1 MPTMPPE
8 ANIAAGTWEGARL
21 RLRRSR
27 PRDLPPIVAVLAAA
41 TAFAFLSGGYIPRS
55 ATPVAVALLV
65 GAAVW
70 VWLVRPQRPSRL
82 YLAALAV
89 FAAYT
94 LWTGA
99 SIAWSFG
106 PDLTWH
112 AFNVCLLY
120 LAIAAAVGLTPARRL
135 QLRVLALGFVAV
147 GAAIGI
153 YAFAGKT
160 VPDIV
165 THAHRYA
172 RLDAP
177 VGYWNVLALLMVMG
191 TMVAV
196 ALASRRHSPLASRVA
211 VAAAAVPM
219 VFAFFFSYSR
229 GGYVALAVVLLVYF
243 AVTTTRLASLL
254 SLVVIVGPAAVVL
267 WLVRDLDT
275 VFTATT
281 DAALRATEGA
291 VLLRWSLVALAV
303 TAVLQAGLVLLHRG
317 IPWPRWSRVAAGAV
331 VLVVVVGVT
340 FGGGWSYVQD
350 QGGSGWLRE
359 QYEAFATDSDE
370 RGSADTPA
378 RVFSLNT
385 GRPPLWREAVE
396 QYRVLPA
403 KGTGAGT
410 FFFTHERFRETGGVV
425 RHAHS
430 QWLNV
435 LSELGWIGLTLF
447 VAAIAL
453 FVVAAFRR
461 LTHDRGDPE
470 RPLLAA
476 LQAGVLGI
484 VVHISWDWDWDM
496 AVAGSVFFLFAAA
509 AAAFLTTRGNDLAD
523 ARRASEGH
531 GGEPGEATR
540 AAVVRVAV
548 PAGEAAAVEA
558 VAARAAD
565 SVVLETVAA
574 EAVAAAGVDAD
585 ADAAAG
591 VAGAPGRASVV
602 DAGTDAQPGAFE
614 PAGTVAGA
622 GIAPPSAGAQRQPE
636 AGGDDGGAGTR
647 RHTRAPYAPLPVRV
661 ALSGLALL
669 AALSWLPPYLG
680 ERAAERAVSAAGA
693 GELTL
698 AVREAETARARNPL
712 AVRPLIT
719 LALVQQQLGQARA
732 ALATLDEAAALQP
745 QNPDVHY
752 QRGLVLLNA
761 LGQPGEAADAF
772 VRALELDPL
781 DDMTAFQLSV
791 ALREVRRSGG

>member
-1 MPTMPPE
+1 
-8 ANIAAGTWEGARL
+8 
-21 RLRRSR
+21 
-27 PRDLPPIVAVLAAA
+27 
-41 TAFAFLSGGYIPRS
+41 
-55 ATPVAVALLV
+55 
-65 GAAVW
+65 
-70 VWLVRPQRPSRL
+70 
-82 YLAALAV
+82 
-89 FAAYT
+89 
-94 LWTGA
+94 
-99 SIAWSFG
+99 
-106 PDLTWH
+106 
-112 AFNVCLLY
+112 NVCLLY

-135 QLRVLALGFVAV
+135 QLRVLALGFVVLCTAV
-147 GAAIGI
+147 GV

-160 VPDIV
+160 LPDIV
-165 THAHRYA
+165 THAHKYA

-191 TMVAV
+191 TIVA
-196 ALASRRHSPLASRVA
+196 ASLASRRHSPLVVRAA

-229 GGYVALAVVLLVYF
+229 GGYVALAIALLVYF

-254 SLVVIVGPAAVVL
+254 AMVVIVGPAAAVL
-267 WLVRDLDT
+267 WGVRGLDT
-275 VFTATT
+275 VFTETT
-281 DAALRATEGA
+281 DAALRAAEGA

-303 TAVLQAGLVLLHRG
+303 TAVLQVGLVLLHRG
-317 IPWPRWSRVAAGAV
+317 IPWPRWSRVAAGAA
-331 VLVVVVGVT
+331 VLTVVVGVT
-340 FGGGWSYVQD
+340 FGGGWLYVQD
-350 QGGSGWLRE
+350 QGGSEWLRQ

-410 FFFTHERFRETGGVV
+410 FFFSHERFRQTGGVV

-447 VAAIAL
+447 VSAIAL

-461 LTHDRGDPE
+461 MTRDRGDPE

-476 LQAGVLGI
+476 LQAGVI
-484 VVHISWDWDWDM
+484 AFVVHISWDWDWDM

-523 ARRASEGH
+523 ARRASQGH
-531 GGEPGEATR
+531 DGEPGEATR
-540 AAVVRVAV
+540 TAVVRVAV
-548 PAGEAAAVEA
+548 PAGEG
-558 VAARAAD
+558 
-565 SVVLETVAA
+565 VAA
-574 EAVAAAGVDAD
+574 EATPPGDTAVVETDAAETDAAETD
-585 ADAAAG
+585 AAETAAHTDVIAEADAAA
-591 VAGAPGRASVV
+591 A
-602 DAGTDAQPGAFE
+602 
-614 PAGTVAGA
+614 
-622 GIAPPSAGAQRQPE
+622 
-636 AGGDDGGAGTR
+636 GDDDAAPR

-719 LALVQQQLGQARA
+719 LALVQQQLGQGRA

-761 LGQPGEAADAF
+761 LGRPGEAADAF

-781 DDMTAFQLSV
+781 DDITAFQLSV
-791 ALREVRRSGG
+791 ALREVRRAGG

>member
-1 MPTMPPE
+1 MPPE
-8 ANIAAGTWEGARL
+8 ANIEAGTREGPRL

-27 PRDLPPIVAVLAAA
+27 PRDLPPIVAALAAA
-41 TAFAFLSGGYIPRS
+41 AAFAFLSGGYILQR
-55 ATPVAVALLV
+55 ATPIAGALLV

-70 VWLVRPQRPSRL
+70 VWVVRPQRPSRL

-89 FAAYT
+89 FAAFT

-106 PDLTWH
+106 PDLTWR

-135 QLRVLALGFVAV
+135 QLRVLALGFVALAAAV
-147 GAAIGI
+147 GV

-160 VPDIV
+160 MPDIV

-177 VGYWNVLALLMVMG
+177 VGYWNVLALLMLMG
-191 TMVAV
+191 TIVAV
-196 ALASRRHSPLASRVA
+196 ALASRRHSPLVSRAA

-243 AVTTTRLASLL
+243 SVTTTRLASLL
-254 SLVVIVGPAAVVL
+254 TLVAIVGPAAVVL
-267 WLVRDLDT
+267 WGVRGLDT

-291 VLLRWSLVALAV
+291 ILLRWSLVALAV
-303 TAVLQAGLVLLHRG
+303 TAALQVGLALLHRG
-317 IPWPRWSRVAAGAV
+317 VAWPRWSRVAAGAV
-331 VLVVVVGVT
+331 VLAVVAVVT
-340 FGGGWSYVQD
+340 FGGGWLYVQE
-350 QGGSGWLRE
+350 QGGSQWLRD

-370 RGSADTPA
+370 RVSANSAA

-396 QYRVLPA
+396 QYRALPA
-403 KGTGAGT
+403 QGTGAGT
-410 FFFTHERFRETGGVV
+410 FFFTHERFRQTGGVV

-476 LQAGVLGI
+476 LQAGVLAF

-523 ARRASEGH
+523 ARRASERPH
-531 GGEPGEATR
+531 DEPVEAAKV
-540 AAVVRVAV
+540 AAVRVAV
-548 PAGEAAAVEA
+548 PAGDAATVE
-558 VAARAAD
+558 
-565 SVVLETVAA
+565 SVAA
-574 EAVAAAGVDAD
+574 EAAAAESVAAEAAAERAAAEAAAESIAAEAAADSRVVADGDAPAGIGAPSTGAERYPAPDPDPDAD
-585 ADAAAG
+585 GAAA
-591 VAGAPGRASVV
+591 PG
-602 DAGTDAQPGAFE
+602 
-614 PAGTVAGA
+614 
-622 GIAPPSAGAQRQPE
+622 
-636 AGGDDGGAGTR
+636 

-669 AALSWLPPYLG
+669 AAVSWLPPYLG
-680 ERAAERAVSAAGA
+680 ERAAERAVSAAAA

-698 AVREAETARARNPL
+698 AVREAETARARDPL
-712 AVRPLIT
+712 AVRPLMT
-719 LALVQQQLGQARA
+719 LALVQQQLGQGRA

-761 LGQPGEAADAF
+761 MGRPQEAADAF

-781 DDMTAFQLSV
+781 DDITAFQLSV
-791 ALREVRRSGG
+791 ALREVRRAGG

>member
-1 MPTMPPE
+1 MPPE
-8 ANIAAGTWEGARL
+8 ANIAAGTREGPRL

-27 PRDLPPIVAVLAAA
+27 SRDLPPIVAVLAAA
-41 TAFAFLSGGYIPRS
+41 AAFAFLSGGYIPQR

-70 VWLVRPQRPSRL
+70 VWVVRPQSPSRL

-89 FAAYT
+89 FAAFT

-99 SIAWSFG
+99 SLAWSFG
-106 PDLTWH
+106 PELTWH

-120 LAIAAAVGLTPARRL
+120 LAVAAAVGLTPARRL
-135 QLRVLALGFVAV
+135 QLRVLALGFVTLCAAV
-147 GAAIGI
+147 GI

-160 VPDIV
+160 VPDSV

-177 VGYWNVLALLMVMG
+177 VGYWNVLALLMLMG
-191 TMVAV
+191 TIVAV
-196 ALASRRHSPLASRVA
+196 ALASRRHAPLVSRAA

-243 AVTTTRLASLL
+243 AVTTTRLASLSTL
-254 SLVVIVGPAAVVL
+254 LVIVGPAAVVL
-267 WLVRDLDT
+267 WGVRGLDT

-281 DAALRATEGA
+281 DAALRASEGA
-291 VLLRWSLVALAV
+291 VLLRWALVALAA
-303 TAVLQAGLVLLHRG
+303 TAVLQVGLALLHRG
-317 IPWPRWSRVAAGAV
+317 IPWPRWSRIAAGSV
-331 VLVVVVGVT
+331 VLAVVVGVT
-340 FGGGWSYVQD
+340 FGGGWLYVQD
-350 QGGSGWLRE
+350 QGGSEWLSE

-370 RGSADTPA
+370 RRSANSAA

-396 QYRVLPA
+396 QHRVLPA

-425 RHAHS
+425 NHAHS

-435 LSELGWIGLTLF
+435 LSELGWIGLGLF
-447 VAAIAL
+447 VAAIVL

-476 LQAGVLGI
+476 LQAGVI
-484 VVHISWDWDWDM
+484 AFTVHISWDWDWDM

-523 ARRASEGH
+523 ARRARRGH
-531 GGEPGEATR
+531 DGEHDEAPK

-548 PAGEAAAVEA
+548 PAGEGVDAEVGAAKAAADTVIVAEA
-558 VAARAAD
+558 V
-565 SVVLETVAA
+565 TA
-574 EAVAAAGVDAD
+574 EAVAAGSDVVAAAPAAAVDA
-585 ADAAAG
+585 
-591 VAGAPGRASVV
+591 VAV
-602 DAGTDAQPGAFE
+602 E
-614 PAGTVAGA
+614 P
-622 GIAPPSAGAQRQPE
+622 
-636 AGGDDGGAGTR
+636 R
-647 RHTRAPYAPLPVRV
+647 RRTRAPYAPLPLRV

-680 ERAAERAVSAAGA
+680 ERAAMRAVSAAAA

-698 AVREAETARARNPL
+698 ALREAETARARNPL

-719 LALVQQQLGQARA
+719 RALVQQQLGQGRA

-761 LGQPGEAADAF
+761 LGRPGEAADAF

-781 DDMTAFQLSV
+781 DDIAAFQLSV
-791 ALREVRRSGG
+791 ALQEVRRTGG

>member
-1 MPTMPPE
+1 MPPMPPE
-8 ANIAAGTWEGARL
+8 ANIEAGGGEGARL

-41 TAFAFLSGGYIPRS
+41 AAFAFLSGGYIPQS
-55 ATPVAVALLV
+55 ATPVAVALLI

-70 VWLVRPQRPSRL
+70 AWVIRPQRPSRM
-82 YLAALAV
+82 YLVALAV
-89 FAAYT
+89 FSAFT

-106 PDLTWH
+106 PELTWH

-135 QLRVLALGFVAV
+135 QLRVLALGFVAL
-147 GAAIGI
+147 GAAVGV

-191 TMVAV
+191 TIVAV
-196 ALASRRHSPLASRVA
+196 ALASRRHSPLALRVV

-243 AVTTTRLASLL
+243 ALTTTRLASLL
-254 SLVVIVGPAAVVL
+254 TFLVIVGPAVVVL
-267 WLVRDLDT
+267 WGVRGLDT

-281 DAALRATEGA
+281 DAALRAAEGA

-303 TAVLQAGLVLLHRG
+303 TAALEVGLALLHRG

-331 VLVVVVGVT
+331 VLAAAVVVT
-340 FGGGWSYVQD
+340 FGGGWLYVQD
-350 QGGSGWLRE
+350 QGGSEWLRA

-410 FFFTHERFRETGGVV
+410 FFFTHERFRATGGVV
-425 RHAHS
+425 KHAHS

-476 LQAGVLGI
+476 LQAGVI
-484 VVHISWDWDWDM
+484 AFVVHISWDWDWDM

-523 ARRASEGH
+523 ARRASKEH
-531 GGEPGEATR
+531 DGEPGEAART
-540 AAVVRVAV
+540 AVVRVAV
-548 PAGEAAAVEA
+548 PAGEAAAQTVATEA
-558 VAARAAD
+558 AAAQTVATEAAAAQTVATEVAAAQ
-565 SVVLETVAA
+565 TVATEAAA
-574 EAVAAAGVDAD
+574 EAAVADSDIVAQ
-585 ADAAAG
+585 
-591 VAGAPGRASVV
+591 AGA
-602 DAGTDAQPGAFE
+602 
-614 PAGTVAGA
+614 
-622 GIAPPSAGAQRQPE
+622 AP
-636 AGGDDGGAGTR
+636 R
-647 RHTRAPYAPLPVRV
+647 RHTRVPYAPLPVRL

-669 AALSWLPPYLG
+669 AALSWLQPYLG
-680 ERAAERAVSAAGA
+680 EQASARAIAAAGT

-719 LALVQQQLGQARA
+719 LALVQQQLGQGRA
-732 ALATLDEAAALQP
+732 ALATLDDAAALQP
-745 QNPDVHY
+745 QNADVHY

-761 LGQPGEAADAF
+761 LGRPGEAADAF

-781 DDMTAFQLSV
+781 DDITAVQLSV
-791 ALREVRRSGG
+791 ALQEARRAGG

>member
-8 ANIAAGTWEGARL
+8 ANIAAGTREGPRL

-41 TAFAFLSGGYIPRS
+41 TAFAFLSGGYILQR
-55 ATPVAVALLV
+55 ATPIAVALLV

-70 VWLVRPQRPSRL
+70 VWVVRPQRPSRL
-82 YLAALAV
+82 YLAALGA
-89 FAAYT
+89 FAAFT

-135 QLRVLALGFVAV
+135 QLRVLALAFVALAAAV
-147 GAAIGI
+147 GV

-165 THAHRYA
+165 THAHKYA

-177 VGYWNVLALLMVMG
+177 VGYWNVLALLMLLG
-191 TMVAV
+191 TVVAV
-196 ALASRRHSPLASRVA
+196 ALASRRHAPLVSRAA

-243 AVTTTRLASLL
+243 VVTTTRLASLL
-254 SLVVIVGPAAVVL
+254 TLVVIVGPAAAAL
-267 WLVRDLDT
+267 WGVRDLDT
-275 VFTATT
+275 LFTETT
-281 DAALRATEGA
+281 DAAVRAAEGA
-291 VLLRWSLVALAV
+291 VLLRWALVALAV
-303 TAVLQAGLVLLHRG
+303 TAALQVGLALLHRG
-317 IPWPRWSRVAAGAV
+317 IAWPRWSRVAAGAV
-331 VLVVVVGVT
+331 VLAVVVGVV
-340 FGGGWSYVQD
+340 FGGGWLYVRD
-350 QGGSGWLRE
+350 QGGTEWLRQ
-359 QYEAFATDSDE
+359 QYRLFETDGDE
-370 RGSADTPA
+370 RRDMDSPA
-378 RVFSLNT
+378 RVFSLST

-396 QYRVLPA
+396 QYRVLPD

-410 FFFTHERFRETGGVV
+410 FFFTHERFRQTGGVV

-476 LQAGVLGI
+476 LQAGVI
-484 VVHISWDWDWDM
+484 AFVVHISWDWDWDM

-523 ARRASEGH
+523 ARHASEVC
-531 GGEPGEATR
+531 GGEPGGESR
-540 AAVVRVAV
+540 AAVVRVAI
-548 PAGEAAAVEA
+548 PPGHTAAAETLATEAAAVQTLATAAAA
-558 VAARAAD
+558 VDSRVVAGAD
-565 SVVLETVAA
+565 PAAA
-574 EAVAAAGVDAD
+574 EAAV
-585 ADAAAG
+585 
-591 VAGAPGRASVV
+591 VAGAQPAAAEAAVDSRVVAGADPAARVAGAAGGASAAE
-602 DAGTDAQPGAFE
+602 AGTDADGA
-614 PAGTVAGA
+614 
-622 GIAPPSAGAQRQPE
+622 AP
-636 AGGDDGGAGTR
+636 R
-647 RHTRAPYAPLPVRV
+647 RHARAPYAPLPVRV

-680 ERAAERAVSAAGA
+680 ERATERAQSAAA
-693 GELTL
+693 TGELTL

-761 LGQPGEAADAF
+761 LGRPGEAADAF
-772 VRALELDPL
+772 VRALELDPR
-781 DDMTAFQLSV
+781 DDTTAFQLSV
-791 ALREVRRSGG
+791 ALREVRRAGG